1 MVNETEQLGS
11 KSVSDYAIL
20 DPKDK
25 RLLFFFFFYIY
36 SLYAVSIQCIYW
48 TPLEQYFSN
57 FSMNQIH
64 LAQGRG
70 MLVKMQIHRLH
81 HWREGSMLGPG
92 IAF

>member
-1 MVNETEQLGS
+1 MKLNNLVPSLSLTMQFW
-11 KSVSDYAIL
+11 I
-20 DPKDK
+20 PKINIY
-25 RLLFFFFFYIY
+25 FFFFFYIY

-64 LAQGRG
+64 LAQVRG

-81 HWREGSMLGPG
+81 HWREGSMLGPD